1 MSTIYLIP
9 ARSGSKGIKNKNV
22 IKLGTLP
29 LFVWSVI
36 HAKFLSKKNDLIVVS
51 SDSLK
56 ILEIASALSVIPLK
70 RPKNISGDKS
80 STEETIFHTLKKTQG
95 MGNYQFLCLLQPTS
109 PFRTK
114 NTLKHLEKKFNPEVY
129 DSVLTVKS
137 VHNLYWDNSKS
148 AKPLYKTRK
157 MRQDLNNFA
166 ESGMYYKSKIKSINS
181 NQNRVSGKTLLIKN
195 KEIESIEIDSI
206 FDLKIANSLIPE
218 AEKEWKKEILE
229 AKKNIHNIIEI

>member
-1 MSTIYLIP
+1 
-9 ARSGSKGIKNKNV
+9 
-22 IKLGTLP
+22 
-29 LFVWSVI
+29 
-36 HAKFLSKKNDLIVVS
+36 
-51 SDSLK
+51 
-56 ILEIASALSVIPLK
+56 
-70 RPKNISGDKS
+70 
-80 STEETIFHTLKKTQG
+80 

-137 VHNLYWDNSKS
+137 VHNLYWDNSKY

-166 ESGMYYKSKIKSINS
+166 ESGMYYKSKIESINS

-229 AKKNIHNIIEI
+229 AKINIHNIIEI